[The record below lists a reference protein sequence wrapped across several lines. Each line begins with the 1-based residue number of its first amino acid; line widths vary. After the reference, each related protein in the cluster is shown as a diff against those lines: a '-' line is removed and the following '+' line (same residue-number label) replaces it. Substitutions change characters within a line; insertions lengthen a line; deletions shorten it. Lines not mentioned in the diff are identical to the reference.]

1 MSLMK
6 REAIFYTAGEVM
18 ERGKDNIPSELLS
31 GNNLVYS
38 SPATLAY
45 NSPGAEGFG
54 VKRAGLS
61 VPESVMLIVAPGCCG
76 RNTSLISSMPEYKNR
91 FFYLEMTEPDL
102 VTGRHLN
109 KIPDA
114 VREVL
119 EFLRDNGRK
128 IPKAVMICITC
139 VDALL
144 GTDMDRVCRKAE
156 EYLAGSD
163 FAGVKVRPCYMYA
176 LTREGRRPPM
186 VHVRQTIYSLLEP
199 MEKDAR
205 SVNIIGGFAPLENTE
220 LKTYLELA
228 GIRNIRQISTCG
240 TYEEFLKM
248 ASANFNLVIDP
259 EARAAAEDMNKRLNI
274 PYIELTRVYSTDKIR
289 SQYKALASVT
299 GIDIDDTYEKAEADE
314 AIARLKQ
321 AYPGLKFNVGECTN
335 ANAFELALSLVR
347 MGFKVDEIYAA
358 LAPENFVYVKNLAAL
373 SPDTKIYCNMEPT
386 MLYYEIS
393 GSDADVT
400 IGKDAG
406 FYCPDTPNVAWN
418 QDTRP
423 FGYQGI
429 RDLMNRVY
437 DALKEADA

>member
-1 MSLMK
+1 MK
-6 REAIFYTAGEVM
+6 HEAVFFTAE
-18 ERGKDNIPSELLS
+18 EILKRGKTGIPDELLS
-31 GNNLVYS
+31 GKNLVYS

-91 FFYLEMTEPDL
+91 FFYLEMNEPDL

-114 VREVL
+114 IKEVL
-119 EFLRDNGRK
+119 SFLKDSGK
-128 IPKAVMICITC
+128 KVPKAVMICITC

-156 EYLAGSD
+156 DALTGGE
-163 FAGVKVRPCYMYA
+163 FEGVKVRPCYMYA

-199 MEKDAR
+199 MEKDPR
-205 SVNIIGGFAPLENTE
+205 SVNIIGGFAPLEDTE
-220 LKTYLELA
+220 LITYLKSS
-228 GIRNIRQISTCG
+228 GIRNIRQISTCR
-240 TYEEFLKM
+240 TYEEFLQM
-248 ASANFNLVIDP
+248 ASSNFNIVIDP
-259 EARAAAEDMNKRLNI
+259 EARAAAEDMNKNLNI
-274 PYIELTRVYSTDKIR
+274 PYIELTRVYSTDKIS
-289 SQYKALASVT
+289 SQYKALSSVA
-299 GIDIDDTYEKAEADE
+299 GLDIIDSEEKAEADE
-314 AIARLKQ
+314 AVARLKE
-321 AYPGLKFNVGECTN
+321 AYPDLTFNVGECTN

-347 MGFKVDEIYAA
+347 MGFKVDEIYAT
-358 LAPENFVYVKNLAAL
+358 LAPENFVYVKNLAML

-386 MLYYEIS
+386 MLYYKIS
-393 GSDADVT
+393 SSKAQVT
-400 IGKDAG
+400 VGKDAK
-406 FYCPDTPNVAWN
+406 FYCPDIPNIAWN

-423 FGYQGI
+423 FGYQGV
-429 RDLMNRVY
+429 RDLMNKVFE
-437 DALKEADA
+437 ALKEAEA

>member
-1 MSLMK
+1 MK
-6 REAIFYTAGEVM
+6 REAICFTAE
-18 ERGKDNIPSELLS
+18 EILKRGKSDIPSELLS

-76 RNTSLISSMPEYKNR
+76 RNTSLISSMPEYRNR
-91 FFYLEMTEPDL
+91 FFYLEMSEPDL

-114 VREVL
+114 IKEVL
-119 EFLRDNGRK
+119 EFLKGGGKK
-128 IPKAVMICITC
+128 IPKVVMICITC

-156 EYLAGSD
+156 DALAGGE
-163 FAGVKVRPCYMYA
+163 FEGVKVRPCYMYA

-220 LKTYLELA
+220 LKKYLELA
-228 GIRNIRQISTCG
+228 GIRSIRQISTCG

-248 ASANFNLVIDP
+248 ASANFNIVIDP
-259 EARAAAEDMNKRLNI
+259 EARAAAEDLNKRLNI
-274 PYIELTRVYSTDKIR
+274 PYIELTRVYSTDKIS
-289 SQYKALASVT
+289 SQYKALASVA
-299 GIDIDDTYEKAEADE
+299 GIDIDDSEEKAEADE
-314 AIARLKQ
+314 AVARLKN
-321 AYPGLKFNVGECTN
+321 AYPDLKFNIGECTN
-335 ANAFELALSLVR
+335 ANAFELALSLAR
-347 MGFKVDEIYAA
+347 MGFKVDEIYAT
-358 LAPENFVYVKNLAAL
+358 LAPENFVYVKNLALL

-386 MLYYEIS
+386 MLYYKIS
-393 GSDADVT
+393 QSDADIT
-400 IGKDAG
+400 IGKDAR

-423 FGYQGI
+423 FGYQGV
-429 RDLMNRVY
+429 RDLMNKVY
-437 DALKEADA
+437 DALKEARS

>member
-1 MSLMK
+1 MNH
-6 REAIFYTAGEVM
+6 EAVFFTAE
-18 ERGKDNIPSELLS
+18 EILKRGKAGIPDELLS
-31 GNNLVYS
+31 GKNLVYS

-91 FFYLEMTEPDL
+91 FFYLEMSEPDL

-114 VREVL
+114 IKEVL
-119 EFLRDNGRK
+119 AFLKDNGK
-128 IPKAVMICITC
+128 KVPKVVMICITC

-156 EYLAGSD
+156 DALAGGEYE
-163 FAGVKVRPCYMYA
+163 GVKVRPCYMYA

-199 MEKDAR
+199 MEKDPR

-220 LKTYLELA
+220 LITYLKSA
-228 GIRNIRQISTCG
+228 GIRNIRQISTCK
-240 TYEEFLKM
+240 TFEEFLDM
-248 ASANFNLVIDP
+248 ARANFNIVIDP
-259 EARAAAEDMNKRLNI
+259 EARAAAEDMNKNLNI
-274 PYIELTRVYSTDKIR
+274 PYIELTRVYSTDKIS
-289 SQYKALASVT
+289 SQYKALASVA
-299 GIDIDDTYEKAEADE
+299 GIDIIDSEEKAEADE
-314 AIARLKQ
+314 AANKLKA
-321 AYPGLKFNVGECTN
+321 AYPDLTFNIGECTN

-347 MGFKVDEIYAA
+347 MGFKVDEIYAT
-358 LAPENFVYVKNLAAL
+358 LAPENFVYVKNLALL
-373 SPDTKIYCNMEPT
+373 SPDTKIFCNMEPT
-386 MLYYEIS
+386 MLYYKIS
-393 GSDADVT
+393 SSKAQVT
-400 IGKDAG
+400 VGKDAK
-406 FYCPDTPNVAWN
+406 FYCPDIPNIAWN

-423 FGYQGI
+423 FGYQGV
-429 RDLMNRVY
+429 RDLMNKVFE
-437 DALKEADA
+437 ALKEAEA

>member
-1 MSLMK
+1 MK
-6 REAIFYTAGEVM
+6 REAICFTAEEVLK
-18 ERGKDNIPSELLS
+18 RGKSDIPSELLS

-61 VPESVMLIVAPGCCG
+61 VPESIMLIVAPGCCG

-91 FFYLEMTEPDL
+91 FFYLEMSEPDL

-114 VREVL
+114 IKEVL
-119 EFLRDNGRK
+119 EFLRDGGKK
-128 IPKAVMICITC
+128 IPKVVMICITC

-156 EYLAGSD
+156 EALTGTE
-163 FAGVKVRPCYMYA
+163 FEGIKVRPCYMYA

-205 SVNIIGGFAPLENTE
+205 SVNVIGGFAPLEDTE

-228 GIRNIRQISTCG
+228 GIRNIRQISTCK
-240 TYEEFLKM
+240 TYEEFLNM
-248 ASANFNLVIDP
+248 ASANFNIVIDP
-259 EARAAAEDMNKRLNI
+259 EARAAAEDLNKRLNI
-274 PYIELTRVYSTDKIR
+274 PYIELTRVYSTDKIS
-289 SQYKALASVT
+289 SQYKALASVA
-299 GIDIDDTYEKAEADE
+299 GIDIDDSEEKAEADE
-314 AIARLKQ
+314 AIAKLKN
-321 AYPGLKFNVGECTN
+321 AYPDLKFNIGECTN

-347 MGFKVDEIYAA
+347 MGFKVDEIYAT
-358 LAPENFVYVKNLAAL
+358 LAPENFVYVKNLALL

-386 MLYYEIS
+386 MLYYKIS
-393 GSDADVT
+393 QSDADVT
-400 IGKDAG
+400 IGKDAK
-406 FYCPDTPNVAWN
+406 FYCPDTPNIAWN

-423 FGYQGI
+423 FGYQGV
-429 RDLMNRVY
+429 RDLMNKVF
-437 DALKEADA
+437 DALKEARA

>member
-1 MSLMK
+1 MK
-6 REAIFYTAGEVM
+6 REAICFTAE
-18 ERGKDNIPSELLS
+18 EILNRGRNDIPAELLS
-31 GNNLVYS
+31 GSNLVYS

-61 VPESVMLIVAPGCCG
+61 VPESIMLIVAPGCCG

-91 FFYLEMTEPDL
+91 FFYLEMSEPDL

-114 VREVL
+114 IKEVL
-119 EFLRDNGRK
+119 EFLRDNGKK
-128 IPKAVMICITC
+128 IPKVIMICITC

-156 EYLAGSD
+156 EALIGGE
-163 FAGVKVRPCYMYA
+163 FEGIKVRPCYMYA

-220 LKTYLELA
+220 LKDYLTNA

-248 ASANFNLVIDP
+248 ASANFNIVIDP
-259 EARAAAEDMNKRLNI
+259 EARAAAEDMNRRLNI
-274 PYIELTRVYSTDKIR
+274 PYIELTRVYSSGKIN
-289 SQYKALASVT
+289 SQYKALASVA
-299 GIDIDDTYEKAEADE
+299 GIDIDDSAEKAEADE
-314 AIARLKQ
+314 AVARLKN
-321 AYPGLKFNVGECTN
+321 AYPDLKINVGECTN
-335 ANAFELALSLVR
+335 ANAFELALSLTR
-347 MGFKVDEIYAA
+347 MGFKVGEIYAT
-358 LAPENFVYVKNLAAL
+358 LAPENFVYVKNLAML

-386 MLYYEIS
+386 MLYYKIS
-393 GSDADVT
+393 QSDADVT
-400 IGKDAG
+400 IGKDAK
-406 FYCPDTPNVAWN
+406 FYCPGIPNVAWN

-429 RDLMNRVY
+429 RDLM
-437 DALKEADA
+437 DKIFESMKEAEA

>member
-1 MSLMK
+1 MK
-6 REAIFYTAGEVM
+6 REAICFTAE
-18 ERGKDNIPSELLS
+18 EILNRGKNDIPEELLS
-31 GNNLVYS
+31 GRNLVYS

-61 VPESVMLIVAPGCCG
+61 VPESIMLIVAPGCCG

-91 FFYLEMTEPDL
+91 FFYLEMSEPDL

-114 VREVL
+114 IKEVL
-119 EFLRDNGRK
+119 EFLRDNGKK
-128 IPKAVMICITC
+128 IPKVVMICITC

-156 EYLAGSD
+156 EALIGGEFD
-163 FAGVKVRPCYMYA
+163 GIKVRPCYMYA

-220 LKTYLELA
+220 LKEYLTLA

-248 ASANFNLVIDP
+248 ASANFNIVIDP

-274 PYIELTRVYSTDKIR
+274 PYIELTRVYSSGKIS
-289 SQYKALASVT
+289 SQYKALASVA
-299 GIDIDDTYEKAEADE
+299 GIDIDDSAEKAEADE
-314 AIARLKQ
+314 AVARLKNV
-321 AYPGLKFNVGECTN
+321 YPDLKINVGECTN
-335 ANAFELALSLVR
+335 ANAFELALSLAR
-347 MGFKVDEIYAA
+347 MGFKVGEIYAT
-358 LAPENFVYVKNLAAL
+358 LAPENYVYVKNLALL

-386 MLYYEIS
+386 MLYYKIS
-393 GSDADVT
+393 QSDADVT
-400 IGKDAG
+400 IGKDAK
-406 FYCPDTPNVAWN
+406 FYCPDIPNVAWN

-429 RDLMNRVY
+429 RDLM
-437 DALKEADA
+437 DKIFESMKEAKA

>member
-1 MSLMK
+1 MK
-6 REAIFYTAGEVM
+6 REAICFTAEEVLK
-18 ERGKDNIPSELLS
+18 RGKSDIPSELLS

-91 FFYLEMTEPDL
+91 FFYLEMSEPDL

-114 VREVL
+114 IKEVL
-119 EFLRDNGRK
+119 EFLRDGGK
-128 IPKAVMICITC
+128 KVPKVVMICITC

-156 EYLAGSD
+156 DALTGGEFEGI
-163 FAGVKVRPCYMYA
+163 KVRPCYMYA

-205 SVNIIGGFAPLENTE
+205 SVNVIGGFAPLEDTE

-240 TYEEFLKM
+240 SYEEFLNM
-248 ASANFNLVIDP
+248 ASANFNIVIDP
-259 EARAAAEDMNKRLNI
+259 EARAAAEDLNKRLNI
-274 PYIELTRVYSTDKIR
+274 PYIELTRVYSTDKIS
-289 SQYKALASVT
+289 SQYTALASVA
-299 GIDIDDTYEKAEADE
+299 GIDIDDSEEKAEADE
-314 AIARLKQ
+314 AVARLKN
-321 AYPGLKFNVGECTN
+321 AYPGLRFNVGECTN

-347 MGFKVDEIYAA
+347 MRFKVDEIYAT
-358 LAPENFVYVKNLAAL
+358 LAPENFVYVKNLAIL

-386 MLYYEIS
+386 MLYYKIS
-393 GSDADVT
+393 QSDADVT
-400 IGKDAG
+400 IGKDAK

-423 FGYQGI
+423 FGYQGV
-429 RDLMNRVY
+429 RDLMNKVY
-437 DALKEADA
+437 EALKEARA

>member
-1 MSLMK
+1 MK
-6 REAIFYTAGEVM
+6 REAICFTAE
-18 ERGKDNIPSELLS
+18 EILNRGKNDIPEELLS
-31 GNNLVYS
+31 GRNLVYS

-61 VPESVMLIVAPGCCG
+61 VPESIMLIVAPGCCG

-91 FFYLEMTEPDL
+91 FFYLEMSEPDL

-114 VREVL
+114 IKEVL
-119 EFLRDNGRK
+119 EFLRDNGKK
-128 IPKAVMICITC
+128 IPKVVMICITC

-156 EYLAGSD
+156 EALIGGEFD
-163 FAGVKVRPCYMYA
+163 GIKVRPCYMYA

-220 LKTYLELA
+220 LKEYLTLA

-248 ASANFNLVIDP
+248 ASANFNIVIDP

-274 PYIELTRVYSTDKIR
+274 PYIELTRVYSSGKIN
-289 SQYKALASVT
+289 SQYKALASVA
-299 GIDIDDTYEKAEADE
+299 GIDIDDSAEKAEAEE
-314 AIARLKQ
+314 AVARLKN
-321 AYPGLKFNVGECTN
+321 AYPDLKINVGECTN
-335 ANAFELALSLVR
+335 ANAFELALSLAR
-347 MGFKVDEIYAA
+347 MGFKVGEIYAT
-358 LAPENFVYVKNLAAL
+358 LAPENYVYVKNLALL

-386 MLYYEIS
+386 MLYYKIS
-393 GSDADVT
+393 QSDADVT
-400 IGKDAG
+400 IGKDAK
-406 FYCPDTPNVAWN
+406 FYCPDIPNVAWN
-418 QDTRP
+418 QDSRP

-429 RDLMNRVY
+429 RDLM
-437 DALKEADA
+437 DKIFESMKEAKA

>member
-1 MSLMK
+1 MK
-6 REAIFYTAGEVM
+6 HEAVFFTAE
-18 ERGKDNIPSELLS
+18 EILKRGKAGIPDELLS
-31 GNNLVYS
+31 GKNLVYS

-91 FFYLEMTEPDL
+91 FFYLEMSEPDL

-114 VREVL
+114 IKEVL
-119 EFLRDNGRK
+119 AFLKDNGKK

-156 EYLAGSD
+156 DALTGGE
-163 FAGVKVRPCYMYA
+163 FEGVKVRPCYMYA

-199 MEKDAR
+199 MEKDPR

-220 LKTYLELA
+220 LITYLKSS
-228 GIRNIRQISTCG
+228 GIRNIRQISTCK
-240 TYEEFLKM
+240 TFEEFLDM
-248 ASANFNLVIDP
+248 ARANFNIVIDP
-259 EARAAAEDMNKRLNI
+259 EARAAAEDMNKNLNI
-274 PYIELTRVYSTDKIR
+274 PYIELTRVYSTDKIS
-289 SQYKALASVT
+289 SQYKALASVA
-299 GIDIDDTYEKAEADE
+299 GIDITDSEEKAEADE
-314 AIARLKQ
+314 AANKLKA
-321 AYPGLKFNVGECTN
+321 AYPDLTFNVGECTN

-347 MGFKVDEIYAA
+347 MGFKVDEIYAT
-358 LAPENFVYVKNLAAL
+358 LAPENFVYVKNLALL
-373 SPDTKIYCNMEPT
+373 SPDTKIFCNMEPT
-386 MLYYEIS
+386 MLYYKIS
-393 GSDADVT
+393 SSKAQVT
-400 IGKDAG
+400 VGKDAK
-406 FYCPDTPNVAWN
+406 FYCPDIPNIAWN

-423 FGYQGI
+423 FGYQGV
-429 RDLMNRVY
+429 RDLMNKVFE
-437 DALKEADA
+437 ALKEAEA

>member
-1 MSLMK
+1 MK
-6 REAIFYTAGEVM
+6 REAICFTAE
-18 ERGKDNIPSELLS
+18 EILKRGKSDIPSELLS

-76 RNTSLISSMPEYKNR
+76 RNTSLISSMPEYRNR
-91 FFYLEMTEPDL
+91 FFYLEMSEPDL

-114 VREVL
+114 IKEVL
-119 EFLRDNGRK
+119 EFLRDGGKK
-128 IPKAVMICITC
+128 IPKVVMICITC

-156 EYLAGSD
+156 EALAGGE
-163 FAGVKVRPCYMYA
+163 FEGVKVRPCYMYA

-186 VHVRQTIYSLLEP
+186 VHVRQTIYSLLDP

-205 SVNIIGGFAPLENTE
+205 SVNIIGGFAPLEDTE

-248 ASANFNLVIDP
+248 ASANFNIVIDP
-259 EARAAAEDMNKRLNI
+259 EARAAAEDLNKRLNI
-274 PYIELTRVYSTDKIR
+274 PYIELTRVYSTDKIS
-289 SQYKALASVT
+289 SQYKALASVA
-299 GIDIDDTYEKAEADE
+299 GIDINDSEEKAEADE
-314 AIARLKQ
+314 AVARLKN
-321 AYPGLKFNVGECTN
+321 AYPDLKFNIGECTN
-335 ANAFELALSLVR
+335 ANAFELALSLAR
-347 MGFKVDEIYAA
+347 MGFKVDEIYAT
-358 LAPENFVYVKNLAAL
+358 LAPENFVYVKNLALL

-386 MLYYEIS
+386 MLYYKIS
-393 GSDADVT
+393 QSDADIT
-400 IGKDAG
+400 IGKDAR

-423 FGYQGI
+423 FGYQGV
-429 RDLMNRVY
+429 RDLMNKVY
-437 DALKEADA
+437 DSLKEARS

>member
-1 MSLMK
+1 MK
-6 REAIFYTAGEVM
+6 HEAVFYTAE
-18 ERGKDNIPSELLS
+18 EILKRGKADIPDELLS
-31 GNNLVYS
+31 GKNLVYS

-91 FFYLEMTEPDL
+91 FFYLEMSEPDL

-114 VREVL
+114 IKEVL
-119 EFLRDNGRK
+119 AFLKDTGKK
-128 IPKAVMICITC
+128 IPKVVMICITC

-156 EYLAGSD
+156 DALAGGEYE
-163 FAGVKVRPCYMYA
+163 GVKVRPCYMYA

-220 LKTYLELA
+220 LITYLKLA

-248 ASANFNLVIDP
+248 ASANFNIVIDP
-259 EARAAAEDMNKRLNI
+259 EARAAAEDMNKNLNI
-274 PYIELTRVYSTDKIR
+274 PYIELTRVYSTDKIT
-289 SQYKALASVT
+289 SQYKALASVA
-299 GIDIDDTYEKAEADE
+299 GIDINDSEEKAEADE
-314 AIARLKQ
+314 AVAGLKN
-321 AYPGLKFNVGECTN
+321 AYPDLTFNIGECTN

-347 MGFKVDEIYAA
+347 MGFNVDEIYAT
-358 LAPENFVYVKNLAAL
+358 LAPENYVYVKNLAQL

-386 MLYYEIS
+386 MLYYKIS
-393 GSDADVT
+393 SSKAQVT
-400 IGKDAG
+400 IGKDAK
-406 FYCPDTPNVAWN
+406 FYCPDIPNIAWN
-418 QDTRP
+418 RDTRP
-423 FGYQGI
+423 FGYQGV
-429 RDLMNRVY
+429 RDLMNKVFE
-437 DALKEADA
+437 ALKEAEA

>member
-1 MSLMK
+1 MK
-6 REAIFYTAGEVM
+6 REAICFTAE
-18 ERGKDNIPSELLS
+18 EILKRGKSDIPSELLS

-76 RNTSLISSMPEYKNR
+76 RNTSLISSMPEYRNR
-91 FFYLEMTEPDL
+91 FFYLEMSEPDL

-114 VREVL
+114 IKEVL
-119 EFLRDNGRK
+119 EFLRDGGKK
-128 IPKAVMICITC
+128 IPKVVMICITC

-156 EYLAGSD
+156 DALAGGE
-163 FAGVKVRPCYMYA
+163 FEGVKVRPCYMYA

-205 SVNIIGGFAPLENTE
+205 AVNIIGGFAPLENTE
-220 LKTYLELA
+220 LKKYLELA
-228 GIRNIRQISTCG
+228 GIRSIRQISTCG

-248 ASANFNLVIDP
+248 ASANFNIVIDP
-259 EARAAAEDMNKRLNI
+259 EARAAAEDLNKRLNI
-274 PYIELTRVYSTDKIR
+274 PYIELTRVYSTDKIS
-289 SQYKALASVT
+289 SQYKALASVA
-299 GIDIDDTYEKAEADE
+299 GIDINDSEEKAEADE
-314 AIARLKQ
+314 AVERLKN
-321 AYPGLKFNVGECTN
+321 AYPDLKFNIGECTN
-335 ANAFELALSLVR
+335 ANAFELALSLAR
-347 MGFKVDEIYAA
+347 MGFKVDEIYAT
-358 LAPENFVYVKNLAAL
+358 LAPENFVYVKNLALL

-386 MLYYEIS
+386 MLYYKIS
-393 GSDADVT
+393 QSDADIT
-400 IGKDAG
+400 IGKDAR

-423 FGYQGI
+423 FGYQGV
-429 RDLMNRVY
+429 RDLMNKVY
-437 DALKEADA
+437 DALKEARS

>member
-1 MSLMK
+1 MK
-6 REAIFYTAGEVM
+6 HEAVFFTAE
-18 ERGKDNIPSELLS
+18 EILKRGKAGIPDELLS
-31 GNNLVYS
+31 GKNLVYS

-91 FFYLEMTEPDL
+91 FFYLEMSEPDL

-114 VREVL
+114 IKEVL
-119 EFLRDNGRK
+119 AFLKDNGKK
-128 IPKAVMICITC
+128 IPKVVMICITC

-156 EYLAGSD
+156 DALTGGE
-163 FAGVKVRPCYMYA
+163 FEGVKVRPCYMYA

-199 MEKDAR
+199 MEKDPR

-220 LKTYLELA
+220 LITYLKSS
-228 GIRNIRQISTCG
+228 GIRNIRQISTCK
-240 TYEEFLKM
+240 TYEEFLQM
-248 ASANFNLVIDP
+248 ASANFNIVIDP
-259 EARAAAEDMNKRLNI
+259 EARAAAEDMNKNLNI
-274 PYIELTRVYSTDKIR
+274 PYIELTRVYSTDKIS
-289 SQYKALASVT
+289 SQYKALASVA
-299 GIDIDDTYEKAEADE
+299 GLDIIDSEEKAEADE
-314 AIARLKQ
+314 AVARLKE
-321 AYPGLKFNVGECTN
+321 AYPDLTFNIGECTN

-347 MGFKVDEIYAA
+347 MGFKVDEIYAT
-358 LAPENFVYVKNLAAL
+358 LAPENFVYVKNLALL
-373 SPDTKIYCNMEPT
+373 SPDTKIFCNMEPT
-386 MLYYEIS
+386 MLYYKIS
-393 GSDADVT
+393 SSKAQVT
-400 IGKDAG
+400 VGKDAK
-406 FYCPDTPNVAWN
+406 FYCPDIPNIAWN

-423 FGYQGI
+423 FGYQGV
-429 RDLMNRVY
+429 RDLMNKVFE
-437 DALKEADA
+437 ALKEAEA

>member
-1 MSLMK
+1 MK
-6 REAIFYTAGEVM
+6 REAICFTAE
-18 ERGKDNIPSELLS
+18 EILNRGKNDIPAELLS
-31 GNNLVYS
+31 GSNLVYS

-61 VPESVMLIVAPGCCG
+61 VPESIMLIVAPGCCG

-91 FFYLEMTEPDL
+91 FFYLEMSEPDL

-109 KIPDA
+109 KIPGA
-114 VREVL
+114 IKEVL
-119 EFLRDNGRK
+119 EFLRDNGKK
-128 IPKAVMICITC
+128 IPKVVMICITC

-156 EYLAGSD
+156 EALIDGE
-163 FAGVKVRPCYMYA
+163 FEGIKVRPCYMYA

-186 VHVRQTIYSLLEP
+186 VYVRQTIYSLLEP

-220 LKTYLELA
+220 LKDYLTNA

-248 ASANFNLVIDP
+248 ASANFNIVIDP
-259 EARAAAEDMNKRLNI
+259 EARAAAEDMNRRLNI
-274 PYIELTRVYSTDKIR
+274 PYIELTRVYSSGKIN
-289 SQYKALASVT
+289 SQYKALASVA
-299 GIDIDDTYEKAEADE
+299 GIDIDDSREKAEADE
-314 AIARLKQ
+314 AIARLKN
-321 AYPGLKFNVGECTN
+321 AYPDLKINVGECTN
-335 ANAFELALSLVR
+335 ANAFELALSLTR
-347 MGFKVDEIYAA
+347 MGFKVGEIYAT
-358 LAPENFVYVKNLAAL
+358 LAPENFVYVKNLAML

-386 MLYYEIS
+386 MLYYKIS
-393 GSDADVT
+393 QSDADVT
-400 IGKDAG
+400 IGKDAK
-406 FYCPDTPNVAWN
+406 FYCPDIPNVAWN

-429 RDLMNRVY
+429 RDLMDKVFESM
-437 DALKEADA
+437 KEAKA

>member
-1 MSLMK
+1 MK
-6 REAIFYTAGEVM
+6 HEAVFFTAE
-18 ERGKDNIPSELLS
+18 EILKRGKAGIPDELLS
-31 GNNLVYS
+31 GKNLVYS

-91 FFYLEMTEPDL
+91 FFYLEMSEPDL

-114 VREVL
+114 IKEVL
-119 EFLRDNGRK
+119 AFLKDNGK
-128 IPKAVMICITC
+128 KVPKVVMICITC

-156 EYLAGSD
+156 DALAGGEYE
-163 FAGVKVRPCYMYA
+163 GVKVRPCYMYA

-199 MEKDAR
+199 MEKDPR

-220 LKTYLELA
+220 LITYLKSA
-228 GIRNIRQISTCG
+228 GIRNIRQISTCK
-240 TYEEFLKM
+240 TFEEFLDM
-248 ASANFNLVIDP
+248 ARANFNIVIDP
-259 EARAAAEDMNKRLNI
+259 EARAAAEDMNKNLNI
-274 PYIELTRVYSTDKIR
+274 PYIELTRVYSTDKIS
-289 SQYKALASVT
+289 SQYKALASVA
-299 GIDIDDTYEKAEADE
+299 GIDIIDSEEKAEADE
-314 AIARLKQ
+314 AANKLKA
-321 AYPGLKFNVGECTN
+321 AYPDLTFNIGECTN

-347 MGFKVDEIYAA
+347 MGFKVDEIYAT
-358 LAPENFVYVKNLAAL
+358 LAPENFVYVKNLALL
-373 SPDTKIYCNMEPT
+373 SPDTKIFCNMEPT
-386 MLYYEIS
+386 MLYYKIS
-393 GSDADVT
+393 SSKAQVT
-400 IGKDAG
+400 VGKDAK
-406 FYCPDTPNVAWN
+406 FYCPDIPNIAWN

-423 FGYQGI
+423 FGYQGV
-429 RDLMNRVY
+429 RDLMNKVFE
-437 DALKEADA
+437 ALKEAEA